1 MGEDILLRTS
11 GATRW
16 VAPAVTGFASPAT
29 VLGRL
34 RALCRCLERDVPEAG
49 LAALA
54 RYAEDL
60 GYGRPIIF
68 DRSAG
73 HLTRVG
79 VQRLAMLV
87 DGVWARDQHQINAG
101 VRGLIGLGPGL
112 TPSGDDLLGG
122 FMISLIA
129 ILDSPACGPETHQ
142 VGWSPR
148 EGLGDGVAEL
158 ARTILRHA
166 ATETTQ
172 ISCALLSHAVKG
184 VGSDSVHRMLQALL
198 QRDDAPEPTPAAL
211 KLTTVGHTSGWDCL
225 AGILVG
231 VHFGLRLGQTQTAD
245 GDGSEA
251 DTRLKMAV

>member
-16 VAPAVTGFASPAT
+16 VAPAVIGFASPAT
-29 VLGRL
+29 VIGRL
-34 RALCRCLERDVPEAG
+34 GALRRCLERDVPEAG

-60 GYGRPIIF
+60 GYGRPVFF
-68 DRSAG
+68 DRRAS

-79 VQRLAMLV
+79 VQRLTMLV
-87 DGVWARDQHQINAG
+87 DGVWALDQHQIDAG

-122 FMISLIA
+122 FMIGLTA

-148 EGLGDGVAEL
+148 EGLGDSVGEL

-184 VGSDSVHRMLQALL
+184 VGNDSVHRMLQALL
-198 QRDDAPEPTPAAL
+198 QRDDAPEPSPTAL
-211 KLTTVGHTSGWDCL
+211 KLTTLGHTSGWDCL

-231 VHFGLRLGQTQTAD
+231 VHLGFRLRQTQTA
-245 GDGSEA
+245 DGSEA